1 MFLKILNLRKSPA
14 SDVVDIDGRMEGEE
28 FKQLGGELDNLRL
41 FASTLITEAASVIQ
55 TGAKH
60 QFATYLLF
68 PIKLRRRYK
77 TDDFD
82 FRKAKC
88 GTFTNRD
95 KLYVVYEVPSKG
107 LGASLDDASRLSS
120 NSPLQPQDRLGSEIR
135 QLKKQFSSTKST

>member
-1 MFLKILNLRKSPA
+1 MLLKILNLRKSPA

-41 FASTLITEAASVIQ
+41 FALTLITEAASVIQ
-55 TGAKH
+55 TGARH

-82 FRKAKC
+82 YRKAKC
-88 GTFTNRD
+88 GVFTNRD
-95 KLYVVYEVPSKG
+95 KLYVVYEVPTKG
-107 LGASLDDASRLSS
+107 IGASADSSRLSS
-120 NSPLQPQDRLGSEIR
+120 VVPRPDDRLGSEI
-135 QLKKQFSSTKST
+135 QKLKEHFSSKKSM